1 MDSLFGVSLTTILMG
16 LLVLLAVAMGTVA
29 WIAWRQPILFRM
41 GLRNL
46 VRRKAQTALIII
58 GLMLSTLIISA
69 AFATGD
75 TVGYSITNE
84 VYKSLEDVDFV
95 IAYDRESAP
104 STDGAPTH
112 LTDRTVLDL
121 QTAFANDPDID
132 GITGILVRT
141 LPVLNPQRRLSEPAA
156 QVVGVNP
163 ANVDSFHALRTLDG
177 KAISAATLNRDDA
190 YITDRLAEAVEAR
203 AGDTIRIFVGNQPRD
218 FTVLGIVRDTS
229 ITGAGGDNLLVG
241 GVVLHLDTARSL
253 DGDPDEITFIGV
265 SSKGGVRDALPLS
278 DTVEDKLTTY
288 LDKPPGVSAR
298 IALVKKDLVGVA
310 ELIGSIFVTFF
321 LIFGLFSIAAGIM
334 LIFLIFIMLAA
345 ERRTEMGM
353 ARAIGMKRLHL
364 TQMFLAEGSGY
375 NVMAAAVGALLGTA
389 VAYALIRV
397 LNLIS
402 SEFGFSITFHVNPQ
416 GLLIAVSLGIVLTFA
431 TIAFSSFHAA
441 NLNIVRA
448 IRDIPDPQP
457 LRGHDRSAGGLVKAM
472 LGVLWTLAWIGI
484 IALWVTAGITLLVL
498 ALAMLAVYFGATP
511 RLVSLSTYGI
521 GVVALLLLSA
531 WFVYGLRTMNRPFRA
546 LRRRDKILFILWI
559 VPFNVLALLTLGL
572 RRTGGWAARYR
583 NAGGWAMWM
592 LTLGLVGIYMGG
604 WVWGQAAPYTGGV
617 TLLVLALA
625 MLAVYFGATPRL
637 SFTVAGLALVW
648 YWLLPLPFSFITGAT
663 ATDSDPVRIIVRLLH
678 LPEGKLSNLSGNIE
692 MFFVS
697 GICITAAST
706 LTVIFNASTL
716 QSLASLSSRF
726 LGRITP
732 SVKTAIAYPLAQ
744 RFRTGMTLAMF
755 ALVVFSLIVM
765 SFLNHNFTQLFT
777 SENATGGFD
786 VVVSGNPP
794 NPIGDLPAT
803 LRTTGYDVAAPTA
816 GIGTMRS
823 LFPDILEDA
832 SSPDRHHYHPYQ
844 LAEVDARFL
853 DLARLPLAQRARGYA
868 SDEAVLQALRTDP
881 TVAIA
886 PRDVINTDDG
896 FGGDDQESFTVE
908 DGAAI
913 LHDEAWDPIALTV
926 RNAATGRF
934 LRLRIIAILEPEVTG
949 TIFQLNAIYTHNTNL
964 AALTEDGRVLENYF
978 IVTKDASDAAAERV
992 ANDIES
998 ALLES
1003 GVQAQSIRE
1012 IIDQQARISRQFQ
1025 YLFQGFMSLGLV
1037 VGIAALGV
1045 IALRTVVERKRQ
1057 IGIMRA
1063 IGYTRRLIALSFFL
1077 ESSFIALTGI
1087 IIGVVMGTALSYNL
1101 LTDPAFTEGA
1111 DVQFQ
1116 VPWFQLIL
1124 IVTVAY
1130 GASALMTLLPARSA
1144 SRVTIVEALRYE

>member
-1 MDSLFGVSLTTILMG
+1 MDSLFGAPLTSILIG
-16 LLVLLAVAMGTVA
+16 LLVLVAVAMGSIA

-95 IAYDRESAP
+95 IAYDRENAP
-104 STDGAPTH
+104 TTDGAPTH
-112 LTDRTVLDL
+112 LTDRTVQDL
-121 QTAFANDPDID
+121 QAAFANDPDID

-163 ANVDSFHALRTLDG
+163 ASVDSFHALRTLDG
-177 KAISAATLNRDDA
+177 EAISAATLNRTDA
-190 YITDRLAEAVEAR
+190 YITDRLAKAIEAKT
-203 AGDTIRIFVGNQPRD
+203 GDTILIVVNNQPRD

-229 ITGAGGDNLLVG
+229 ITGAGGDLLIG

-253 DGDPDEITFIGV
+253 DGDPDEVTFIGV

-288 LDKPPGVSAR
+288 LENTPGVSAS
-298 IALVKKDLVGVA
+298 VDFTKKDQVELA
-310 ELIGSIFVTFF
+310 ELVGSIFVTFF

-375 NVMAAAVGALLGTA
+375 NVMAAAVGAILGTA

-416 GLLIAVSLGIVLTFA
+416 GLLIALSLGIVLTFA
-431 TIAFSSFHAA
+431 TIAFSSFHTA

-457 LRGHDRSAGGLVKAM
+457 LRGHDRRAGELGKAM
-472 LGVLWTLAWIGI
+472 IGALWTLAWIAI
-484 IALWVTAGITLLVL
+484 VAIWVTAGV
-498 ALAMLAVYFGATP
+498 ALFII
-511 RLVSLSTYGI
+511 SLSTYGL
-521 GVVALLLLSA
+521 GVLALLLLGA
-531 WFVYGLRTMNRPFRA
+531 WFIYGLRTLNRPFRP
-546 LRRRDKILFILWI
+546 LRLRSKTLFILWI
-559 VPFNVLALLTLGL
+559 IAFNVLALLTWSLT
-572 RRTGGWAARYR
+572 RSRGWASRHR

-617 TLLVLALA
+617 TLLLLALA

-637 SFTVAGLALVW
+637 SFTVAGLALIW
-648 YWLLPLPFSFITGAT
+648 YWLTPLPFNLFTGAT
-663 ATDSDPVRIIVRLLH
+663 STDTDPVRLLVRLLQ
-678 LPEGKLSNLSGNIE
+678 LPEGKLDNLRGDIE

-697 GICITAAST
+697 GIAITAAST
-706 LTVIFNASTL
+706 LTVIFNASAL
-716 QSLASLSSRF
+716 QSLVSLSSRF
-726 LGRITP
+726 LGRLTP
-732 SVKTAIAYPLAQ
+732 AVKTAIAYPLAQ

-777 SENATGGFD
+777 SENSTGGFD
-786 VVVSGNPP
+786 VVVSGNPS

-803 LRTTGYDVAAPTA
+803 LRAAGYDVAAPTT
-816 GIGTMRS
+816 GVGTMRS
-823 LFPDILEDA
+823 LFPDIVEDA
-832 SSPDRHHYHPYQ
+832 APRPADATTTAYQ

-853 DLARLPLAQRARGYA
+853 DLARLPTAHRARGYA

-886 PRDVINTDDG
+886 PHNVISADEG
-896 FGGDDQESFTVE
+896 FGGDDQDPFTVQ
-908 DGAAI
+908 GAAI
-913 LHDEAWDPIALTV
+913 LRDEEWDPIAVTV
-926 RNAATGRF
+926 RDAATGRSLQF
-934 LRLRIIAILEPEVTG
+934 RIIAFLEPEVTG
-949 TIFQLNAIYTHNTNL
+949 TIFQLNAIYTHNINL
-964 AALTEDGRVLENYF
+964 TALSEDGRVLENYF
-978 IVTKDASDAAAERV
+978 IVTKDQSDEAARSV
-992 ANDIES
+992 AQDIES
-998 ALLES
+998 ALLER

-1012 IIDQQARISRQFQ
+1012 LIDQQARISRQFQ

-1063 IGYTRRLIALSFFL
+1063 IGYTRRLVALSFFL

-1111 DVQFQ
+1111 NVQFQ

>member
-1 MDSLFGVSLTTILMG
+1 MDSLFGVPLTSILIG

-29 WIAWRQPILFRM
+29 WVAWRQPILFRM

-95 IAYDRESAP
+95 IAYDRENAP
-104 STDGAPTH
+104 ISDGAPTH
-112 LTDRTVLDL
+112 LTDRTVRDL
-121 QTAFANDPDID
+121 QAAFANDPDID

-163 ANVDSFHALRTLDG
+163 ADVDNFHALRTLDG

-190 YITDRLAEAVEAR
+190 YITDRLAKAVEAR
-203 AGDTIRIFVGNQPRD
+203 PGDTVRIFVGNQPRD

-241 GVVLHLDTARSL
+241 GLVLHLDTARSL

-288 LDKPPGVSAR
+288 LDNTPGVSAS
-298 IALVKKDLVGVA
+298 IELVKKDLVSLA
-310 ELIGSIFVTFF
+310 ELIGSVFVTFF

-416 GLLIAVSLGIVLTFA
+416 GLLIAISLGIVLTFA

-448 IRDIPDPQP
+448 VRDIPDPQP

-472 LGVLWTLAWIGI
+472 LGVLWTLAWIAI
-484 IALWVTAGITLLVL
+484 VTLWVTAGITLFIL
-498 ALAMLAVYFGATP
+498 
-511 RLVSLSTYGI
+511 SLSTYGL
-521 GVVALLLLSA
+521 GVVALLLLGA
-531 WFVYGLRTMNRPFRA
+531 WFVYGLRTMNRPFRP
-546 LRRRDKILFILWI
+546 LRHRDKILFILWI
-559 VPFNVLALLTLGL
+559 VAFNVLALLTWGL
-572 RRTGGWAARYR
+572 RRTGAWAARYR

-592 LTLGLVGIYMGG
+592 LTLGFVGIYMGG

-663 ATDSDPVRIIVRLLH
+663 ATDTDPVRNIVRLLH
-678 LPEGKLSNLSGNIE
+678 LPEGKLSNLRGNIE

-706 LTVIFNASTL
+706 LTVIFNASAL
-716 QSLASLSSRF
+716 QSLASLSNRF

-732 SVKTAIAYPLAQ
+732 SVKTAIAYPIAQ

-777 SENATGGFD
+777 SENSTGGFD
-786 VVVSGNPP
+786 VVVSGNPS

-803 LRTTGYDVAAPTA
+803 LRAAGYDVAAPTA
-816 GIGTMRS
+816 GIGTMHS
-823 LFPDILEDA
+823 LFPDIVEDA
-832 SSPDRHHYHPYQ
+832 APRAPDATATAYQ
-844 LAEVDARFL
+844 LAEVDSRFL

-868 SDEAVLQALRTDP
+868 SDETVLQALRTDP
-881 TVAIA
+881 TVAVA
-886 PRDVINTDDG
+886 PRNVIGADDG
-896 FGGDDQESFTVE
+896 FGGDGQDFFSVQN
-908 DGAAI
+908 GAAI
-913 LHDEAWDPIALTV
+913 LRDEAWDPIAVTV
-926 RNAATGRF
+926 RHATTGRS

-998 ALLES
+998 ALIES

-1063 IGYTRRLIALSFFL
+1063 IGYTRRLVALSFFL

-1087 IIGVVMGTALSYNL
+1087 IIGVVMGAALSYNL